1 MENQMLSKDYQVEPP
16 CVYQVLI
23 TDDEPLIR
31 EGLLRSIP
39 WNELGFKAVG
49 TAASASQAI
58 SVFENT
64 TIDLLLTDIHM
75 PGQTGLDLL
84 EWVKTHAPST
94 KVIVI
99 SGYDRFDYACSAL
112 RLGAD
117 DYILKPVKK
126 KQVIETVKKIKLK
139 LDGQL
144 LKINEENLFEKS
156 YFFMK
161 LLENTFE
168 SSEELNEIK
177 MRLEISD
184 DDAKKRFIV
193 TIFDFFENK
202 KMRTKLV
209 PLQKKFQFNDE
220 GIYTI
225 FLVPEELIE
234 PFANEALQ
242 IGVPWA
248 KGSSQ
253 IFDSICISYE
263 KALERIRHK
272 DDLPIHVF
280 RASFTEHKNIIAIL
294 DFLAIGAYEKVD
306 AFLEELFS
314 QFENTSAGKH
324 WCVWF
329 MDCLEQ
335 QFEKYHFTGHFQ
347 DAVKNC
353 QSNRIEELQSIFSQY
368 MGKVYQTFEVKKLS
382 TSGQLIEKAKAIIHE
397 NYSNKNFSLTSASDH
412 LQISYGYLSG
422 IFRQETG
429 ESFSGFLIKVRMHKA
444 AELIKKRELRIYE
457 VAEACG
463 YGNDRYFSDSFRKYW
478 GMTPSE
484 YQAAEQ

>member
-1 MENQMLSKDYQVEPP
+1 M
-16 CVYQVLI
+16 YQVLI
-23 TDDEPLIR
+23 TDDEQLIR

-39 WNELGFKAVG
+39 WKELGFSAVG

-58 SVFENT
+58 SFFENT

-75 PGQTGLDLL
+75 PGQSGLDLF
-84 EWVKTHAPST
+84 EWVKTNSPTT

-99 SGYDRFDYACSAL
+99 SGYDRFDYACGAL
-112 RLGAD
+112 RLGAS

-126 KQVIETVKKIKLK
+126 KQVIETVKKIKLN
-139 LDGQL
+139 LDEQH
-144 LKINEENLFEKS
+144 LKINEENRFEKS

-184 DDAKKRFIV
+184 EEVRKPFIV

-202 KMRTKLV
+202 EMKAKLA
-209 PLQKKFQFNDE
+209 PLLNKYHFDDE
-220 GIYTI
+220 GMYTI
-225 FLVPEELIE
+225 ILVPEELIDS
-234 PFANEALQ
+234 FMLEASS

-248 KGSSQ
+248 RGSSQ

-263 KALERIRHK
+263 KAQERLHHK
-272 DDLPIHVF
+272 KDLPIHAF
-280 RASFTEHKNIIAIL
+280 RASFTDHKNIIAIL
-294 DFLAIGAYEKVD
+294 DNLAIGAYDKVEV
-306 AFLEELFS
+306 FLEVLFS
-314 QFENTSAGKH
+314 KFENTGAGKH

-335 QFEKYHFTGHFQ
+335 HFEKYLFTGHYQ
-347 DAVKNC
+347 NAVKNC
-353 QSNRIEELQSIFSQY
+353 QSERIDDLKGIFFQY
-368 MGKVYQTFEVKKLS
+368 MKKVFQTFEEKKLS
-382 TSGQLIEKAKAIIHE
+382 TSGQLIEKTKTLINE
-397 NYSNKNFSLTSASDH
+397 NFSNKNFSLTAASDH

-429 ESFSGFLIKVRMHKA
+429 ESFSGYLIKARMQKA
-444 AELIKKRELRIYE
+444 AELIKKRELKIYE
-457 VAEACG
+457 VAESCG
-463 YGNDRYFSDSFRKYW
+463 YGNYRYFSDSFRKYW

-484 YQAAEQ
+484 YQTVEQ